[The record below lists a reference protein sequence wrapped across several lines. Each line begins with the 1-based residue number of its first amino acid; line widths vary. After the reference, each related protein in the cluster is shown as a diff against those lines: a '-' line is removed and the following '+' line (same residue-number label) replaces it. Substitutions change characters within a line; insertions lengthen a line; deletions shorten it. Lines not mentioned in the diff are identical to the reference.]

1 MILVVRDVGG
11 HMKGDCHEL
20 GSSEKTVKP
29 EFFLEGFF
37 SPPPRVRV

>member
-1 MILVVRDVGG
+1 MMLVVRDVGG

-37 SPPPRVRV
+37 SSPPRVRV